1 MLEKY
6 CPDLTILSIPLRN
19 KFRGITV
26 REVALFQGEAGWSE
40 FGPFLEYDDQESST
54 WMKAALEAAHNPWPR
69 LYRSEIP
76 INATLPIVEV
86 DEVPTI
92 LRRFPGAKTV
102 KIKVDDFEAGAT
114 IVEAAL
120 SYNENF
126 RVRLDVNGGW
136 DAAVAIN
143 NLLEYHLRFGKIFD
157 YVEQPTRHLSELA
170 LVKAESP
177 IPIAADESI
186 RKNLNSNF
194 EDFSTYAD
202 IAILKWQPIGGFA
215 AAHALAKQIG
225 LPVVISSALETGV
238 GISHGLAL
246 SASFPQESLAAGLG
260 TVALF
265 DGDVCEPAALAVD
278 GYLEVKRRE
287 PVLREKYLATPDR
300 VEHWKSRIVR
310 TLELIERGS
319 E

>member
-157 YVEQPTRHLSELA
+157 YVEQPTRSLNDLA
-170 LVKAESP
+170 LVKTESP

-194 EDFSTYAD
+194 EDFSMYAD

-265 DGDVCEPAALAVD
+265 EGDVCEPAALAVD
-278 GYLEVKRRE
+278 GYLEVKRRQ